1 MEKRFSVSK
10 ILLNGFFILFSLC
23 FLLPFLLVVSV
34 SFSSEASI
42 EAVGYTLFPA
52 EFSLEG
58 YLYVFQNPQQII
70 DAYAVTAFTAFAGTL
85 CALVVMSMVAYSL
98 SRRDFA
104 YRGGL
109 TLFIFITMIFSGGLV
124 PSYII
129 NTQYLGLG
137 NNILVYILPGLA
149 SAWHIVILRTFFQD
163 LPVELVESAKL
174 DGAREIT
181 ILSRIIIPL
190 SKPVL
195 ATVGLLILLGKWNDW
210 NTSLIYIT
218 NQKLYTLQY
227 LLQRILR
234 EVEFIQAMAKEMP
247 TGISATQIAGDLPT
261 ESMRFALA
269 IVAAGP
275 MLVVFPF
282 FQKYFVSGLTV
293 GAVKG

>member
-42 EAVGYTLFPA
+42 EAVGYTLLPS

-70 DAYAVTAFTAFAGTL
+70 DAYIVTAFTAFFGTL

-137 NNILVYILPGLA
+137 NNILIYILPGLA

-247 TGISATQIAGDLPT
+247 TGISAAQIAGDLPT